1 MFNLYSEETK
11 QVVNQLKKLMAG
23 NKRRQKKIVTNI
35 NARLNEMVRRNMLTV
50 IFFLIDQGQALTIVL
65 RMLCML

>member
-23 NKRRQKKIVTNI
+23 KKRRQKNSYKYKGKTQWNGKEKHVNSD
-35 NARLNEMVRRNMLTV
+35 
-50 IFFLIDQGQALTIVL
+50 FFF
-65 RMLCML
+65 